1 VTREIQYGAQIR
13 YIKWQGTGD
22 ASPHKGNMVSVHYT
36 GTLTKDGSKFD
47 SSRDRQGTFEFQ
59 VLPFFSRPS
68 PFLENPG
75 STRTFFVVMCEPSAM
90 PVLGDCYRDSV
101 IGRGLPSRSCAYA
114 RRFLH
119 FSLQKVDCSSPPGR
133 CRTGDQRM
141 GRGHCDNE
149 IQRAVCSPL

>member
-1 VTREIQYGAQIR
+1 
-13 YIKWQGTGD
+13 
-22 ASPHKGNMVSVHYT
+22 MVSVHYT

-75 STRTFFVVMCEPSAM
+75 STRTFCELSAM

-101 IGRGLPSRSCAYA
+101 IGRGLPSRSCASA
-114 RRFLH
+114 RRSLH
-119 FSLQKVDCSSPPGR
+119 FCKRSFF
-133 CRTGDQRM
+133 CRYRITIFVRYP
-141 GRGHCDNE
+141 CTE
-149 IQRAVCSPL
+149 TVISAA